1 MRLESR
7 VLTVCRIEQARR
19 MHECRALGSHFLMFI
34 PKIPEIPT
42 VNNRDQDPPVI
53 HSVFHRSHGD
63 RDITNWPMTQ

>member
-1 MRLESR
+1 
-7 VLTVCRIEQARR
+7 